1 MTLRV
6 FSLGLPK
13 SGTSTLQDAF
23 LRSGLKSLH
32 WYTKSVDKFAGN
44 SMYSRWYRG
53 ENIMKDFPGFEAV
66 TQPDLITT
74 TTSFWPQ
81 MDPAMLREI
90 ARQNPGVKFILNQR
104 DPVLIANSMEKWGN
118 FMERLH
124 TVGAPGMPPRCAT
137 TNKRIV
143 RWIEGHYANT
153 MDLFKDEPN
162 FMSYEIEDQKAS
174 DVIGKFI
181 GHPLDW
187 WGHSNK
193 TRADGETRG
202 VVN

>member
-1 MTLRV
+1 MALRV
-6 FSLGLPK
+6 FGLGLPK

-23 LRSGLKSLH
+23 LRSGMKSLH
-32 WYTKSVDKFAGN
+32 WYTQTVEKFAGN
-44 SMYSRWYRG
+44 SMYHRWYRG
-53 ENIMKDFPGFEAV
+53 ENIMTDFPGFEAV

-81 MDPAMLREI
+81 MDPALLREV
-90 ARQNPGVKFILNQR
+90 ARQNPDVKFILNLR
-104 DPVLIANSMEKWGN
+104 DPAAIANSMEKWGN

-137 TNKRIV
+137 TKKRVI

-153 MDLFKDEPN
+153 MELFGGKDN
-162 FMSYEIEDQKAS
+162 FMSYDIEDKDANIR
-174 DVIGKFI
+174 IGEFI
-181 GHPLDW
+181 DQPLEW

-193 TRADGETRG
+193 TREHGETRG
-202 VVN
+202 VVY